1 MKPEALNFYA
11 HMCGWTLARGHAV
24 SGDSV
29 AIASYLGGSD
39 AFDEAIADFASAY
52 ADQNERDY
60 QALAHAAA
68 SGRITA
74 EHGL

>member
-1 MKPEALNFYA
+1 MPGLTAEAP
-11 HMCGWTLARGHAV
+11 ARAV
-24 SGDSV
+24 GRYQLDTEVGRLS
-29 AIASYLGGSD
+29 A
-39 AFDEAIADFASAY
+39 AY

-60 QALAHAAA
+60 QALVDAAK